1 MQTLGLMV
9 EVEGQAFERRLS
21 TFLPLLSSCFCL
33 YKSCESEARE
43 WDARELDVAVC
54 PATVTQRNELEMET
68 DEAAAQSVIFSRD
81 EEEKEGDE
89 EGEKEEDIEEE
100 EEEEEEEGRPGNMAA
115 ALDHLLF
122 STLSTLEKICGA
134 CSVIRGSTYCD
145 HMNHL
150 WGT

>member
-21 TFLPLLSSCFCL
+21 TFLPLLSSCL
-33 YKSCESEARE
+33 KSCESEARE
-43 WDARELDVAVC
+43 WDAQELDVAVC
-54 PATVTQRNELEMET
+54 PATVTQRDELEMET
-68 DEAAAQSVIFSRD
+68 DETAAQSVIFSKD

-89 EGEKEEDIEEE
+89 EGEKEEDK
-100 EEEEEEEGRPGNMAA
+100 EEEEEGRPGNMAA

-122 STLSTLEKICGA
+122 STLSTLEKICSA

>member
-21 TFLPLLSSCFCL
+21 TFLPLLSSCL
-33 YKSCESEARE
+33 KSCESEARE
-43 WDARELDVAVC
+43 WNAQELDVAVC
-54 PATVTQRNELEMET
+54 PATVTQRDELEMET
-68 DEAAAQSVIFSRD
+68 DETAAQSVMFSKD

-89 EGEKEEDIEEE
+89 EGEKEEDKEEDIEEE
-100 EEEEEEEGRPGNMAA
+100 EEEAGRPDNMAA

-145 HMNHL
+145 HMNNL